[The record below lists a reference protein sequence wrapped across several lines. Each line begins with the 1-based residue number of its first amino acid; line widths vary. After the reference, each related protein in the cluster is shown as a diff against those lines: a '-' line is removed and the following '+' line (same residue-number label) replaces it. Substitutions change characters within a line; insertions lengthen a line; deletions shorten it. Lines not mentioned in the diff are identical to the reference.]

1 MTSLEFEARHE
12 GEWRVLE
19 AQLAELEAGR
29 GARIDAEA
37 ALRGYRRVC
46 EQLAV
51 ARARAYPL
59 HLAER
64 LDGLAQRAYRLVYR
78 PAPRAWQRLR
88 ELVLQ
93 RFPRLVRRR
102 WPYQLAALLVF
113 VVPMLAVGI
122 AVRLD
127 PAFALTVLEASQLAQ
142 FDDMYGDQADA
153 IGRTRGAETDWQMFG
168 FYIRNN
174 ISVAFQCFATGLL
187 AGLGSLFFTAYNGVL
202 MGAVAGFLDG
212 RGLGHNFWPFV
223 ATHGAFELTAIVI
236 ASGGG
241 LQLGHAVL
249 MPGRLTRAAALRAAA
264 RDGALLIAGAAVMLV
279 VAAFVEAF
287 WSSATWVP
295 PASKFGAAA
304 ACWAAVALY
313 LARAGR
319 DAR

>member
-19 AQLAELEAGR
+19 AQLGELEAGR

-46 EQLAV
+46 EQLAI

-88 ELVLQ
+88 DALQ
-93 RFPRLVRRR
+93 RFPRLVRQR
-102 WPYQLAALLVF
+102 WRYQLTALLVF
-113 VVPMLAVGI
+113 VLPMLAVGI
-122 AVRLD
+122 TVRLD
-127 PAFALTVLEASQLAQ
+127 PAFALTILPAEQLAQ
-142 FDDMYGDQADA
+142 FDQMYGDGSEAL
-153 IGRTRGAETDWQMFG
+153 GRTRSAETDWQMFG

-187 AGLGSLFFTAYNGVL
+187 AGIGSLFFTAYNGVL

-295 PASKFGAAA
+295 ASSKFAAA
-304 ACWAAVALY
+304 GCCWAAVALY
-313 LARAGR
+313 FARAGR
-319 DAR
+319 NAR